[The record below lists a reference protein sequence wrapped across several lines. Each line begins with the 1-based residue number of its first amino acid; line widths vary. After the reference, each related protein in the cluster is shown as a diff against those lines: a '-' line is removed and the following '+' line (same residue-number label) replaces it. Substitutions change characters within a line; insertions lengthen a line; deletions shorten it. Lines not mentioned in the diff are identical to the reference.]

1 MSGPGIKGPLR
12 GFKGVRSPPHTLSF
26 FLSSLTFKFIVMVC
40 VGVFKERVFLFCF
53 SWIANENANSIF
65 VTGCLKNDSVRYAK
79 CKRGI

>member
-1 MSGPGIKGPLR
+1 MSGPGIKGPLW

-26 FLSSLTFKFIVMVC
+26 FLDVQVHSHGLCWSVQGESFPFS
-40 VGVFKERVFLFCF
+40 FFF
-53 SWIANENANSIF
+53 SWITDENANNIF

>member
-1 MSGPGIKGPLR
+1 MSRGHYGALKGLGAP
-12 GFKGVRSPPHTLSF
+12 PPHPSRSF
-26 FLSSLTFKFIVMVC
+26 FLSFLKFKFIVMVR

-53 SWIANENANSIF
+53 SWIANENANNIF